1 MTIFYK
7 SLLNLNLPQQCSPQA
22 SYNDLSIPNQ
32 PKIFGKDV
40 RSLYIKFEDIK
51 INVIS
56 EEPVGSLLTLF
67 LETST
72 SMDQIYSLFVKNPL
86 YEIILYDAN
95 NKMSAVRVGY
105 EIIESFTYNP
115 INNYYMMVL
124 SKKKYK

>member
-1 MTIFYK
+1 MR
-7 SLLNLNLPQQCSPQA
+7 P
-22 SYNDLSIPNQ
+22 
-32 PKIFGKDV
+32 
-40 RSLYIKFEDIK
+40 LYIKFEDIK

-95 NKMSAVRVGY
+95 NKMLAVRVGY

-124 SKKKYK
+124 SKKNTNDIITKVNKQGVLIDELCSKILTIKEEK